1 MGLLTLNEVYAEITR
16 ANAAEKKL
24 AVAAIVTTSGS
35 TPQRTG
41 AKLLVYEDGRMLGT
55 VGGGCVEA
63 DVWAEARE
71 ALQADAARLC
81 FFTLRDNPDV
91 PPDEE
96 GMVCGGEMEVFIEV
110 WQHKFQPLL
119 TAGQIAALLI
129 EARSDG
135 RSLALVSLMTQGE
148 QPRDL
153 APHLVVDESGKL
165 LGGTLSDAELNELAA
180 RQAVALIADERA
192 EIVVNRLDELN
203 VRAGNEFDLESV
215 KQRVGSV
222 RLLFEIARPPL
233 ELVICG
239 GGHVGQAVAKVAR
252 LLDFNV
258 TVIDDRAEF
267 ASREKFPDTS
277 VRLLAQDFLAALHSL
292 KLTQASHVVIV
303 TRGHRH
309 DEICLEAVIDQPAR
323 YIGMIGSRRRT
334 TTIRERLKRAGV
346 APELLRR
353 VHAPIG
359 LDINAQTPEEI
370 ALAIMAEIVL
380 VRRGGIGM
388 PKSHAGPM
396 ARAR

>member
-1 MGLLTLNEVYAEITR
+1 MGLLTLNEVYEEVAK
-16 ANAAEKKL
+16 ANAEAKKL

-71 ALQADAARLC
+71 ALQDQAARLC
-81 FFTLRDNPDV
+81 QFTLRDNPDV

-110 WQHKFQPLL
+110 WPQPFQPFL
-119 TAGQIAALLI
+119 TAERIAELLG
-129 EARSDG
+129 EARHAG
-135 RSLALVSLMTQGE
+135 RSLALVSLLTQGE
-148 QPRDL
+148 TTARQT
-153 APHLVVDESGKL
+153 PHLVIDEQGKL
-165 LGGTLSDAELNELAA
+165 LGGTLGDADLNELAA
-180 RQAVALIADERA
+180 RQAVALLGDERT
-192 EIVVNRLDELN
+192 EIVVKELEKLPLP
-203 VRAGNEFDLESV
+203 EFDLNAIR
-215 KQRVGSV
+215 QRVGDV
-222 RLLFEIARPPL
+222 RLLFELARPPL
-233 ELVICG
+233 ELLICG
-239 GGHVGQAVAKVAR
+239 GGHVGQAVAKAGR

-267 ASREKFPDTS
+267 AARDKFPDPA
-277 VRLLAQDFLAALHSL
+277 VQLRAQDFVEALRSL
-292 KLTQASHVVIV
+292 KITPATHIVIV

-309 DEICLEAVIDQPAR
+309 DEICLEEVIDKPAR

-334 TTIRERLKRAGV
+334 TTIRERLKRTGV

-359 LDINAQTPEEI
+359 LDIGALTPEEI
-370 ALAIMAEIVL
+370 ALAILAEIVL
-380 VRRGGIGM
+380 VRRGGSGI
-388 PKSHAGPM
+388 PKSHEGPM